1 MVDASF
7 LQDEATHELMT
18 DSGAMR
24 PGRKQHARE
33 QVAAVQRAR
42 LIAATVD
49 TVAEVGYAGL
59 TVAQVIDRAGVSR
72 RTFYEVFKD
81 TDDCFLAT
89 YDAGLE
95 QLSTLVLESYTE
107 ESSWREGIRA
117 GLATLLGFLDLEPGW
132 ARLLVIEALCAGE
145 VVLGRRV
152 QTIRNLS
159 AAIHAGHEQGATKQ
173 LLPLAS
179 EVAVGGSI
187 WVIYSH
193 LLDHPERSLV
203 DLQGPLMATIVLP
216 YLGRREASREL
227 ETQHG

>member
-7 LQDEATHELMT
+7 PQDEATHGLMT
-18 DSGAMR
+18 DGGAMR

-33 QVAAVQRAR
+33 QVAAVQRGR

-59 TVAQVIDRAGVSR
+59 TVAQVIDRAGISR

-81 TDDCFLAT
+81 TDDCFMAT
-89 YDAGLE
+89 YEAGLE
-95 QLSTLVLESYTE
+95 QLTELVLESYVE

-117 GLATLLGFLDLEPGW
+117 GLATLLGFLDVEPGW

-152 QTIRNLS
+152 QTIRKLS
-159 AAIHAGHEQGATKQ
+159 AAIHAGYEQGTAQ
-173 LLPLAS
+173 PLAS
-179 EVAVGGSI
+179 DIAVGGSI
-187 WVIYSH
+187 WAIYSH
-193 LLDHPERSLV
+193 LLDHPERSLL
-203 DLQGPLMATIVLP
+203 DLQGPLMAAIILP

-227 ETQHG
+227 EDQHG